1 MAAGQHRTVP
11 LPPTPGRNL
20 DACEWCLGRMQR
32 QRIAGQSTVAHLYR
46 LFVVEEGMVVGD
58 RVAVQTQTG
67 KKEALGMRGLED
79 GTHVAGGVQ
88 MEGEGGSRRQQL
100 D

>member
-1 MAAGQHRTVP
+1 
-11 LPPTPGRNL
+11 
-20 DACEWCLGRMQR
+20 MQR
-32 QRIAGQSTVAHLYR
+32 QRIVGQSTVAHLYR
-46 LFVVEEGMVVGD
+46 LCVVDEGMMAGD
-58 RVAVQTQTG
+58 RAAVQTQRG

-79 GTHVAGGVQ
+79 GTHAAEGGQ